1 MRRILSFYVYF
12 LAVFPIIDIFELV
25 ADPRP
30 AVIVRIIVEVVIAY
44 IVIKGYL
51 IGYYHRLS
59 IGSTLYGFGAIGTLI
74 IASILGS
81 FQFYLLAAFALF
93 GCYVLGFSTVARY
106 LRLKTQTRSDN
117 GNAAME
123 FEKSIDY
130 TEYKGQTIR
139 KSRNYYWVDELRF
152 SDIKKA
158 EAHIEN
164 RP

>member
-1 MRRILSFYVYF
+1 
-12 LAVFPIIDIFELV
+12 
-25 ADPRP
+25 
-30 AVIVRIIVEVVIAY
+30 
-44 IVIKGYL
+44 
-51 IGYYHRLS
+51 
-59 IGSTLYGFGAIGTLI
+59 
-74 IASILGS
+74 
-81 FQFYLLAAFALF
+81 
-93 GCYVLGFSTVARY
+93 
-106 LRLKTQTRSDN
+106 
-117 GNAAME
+117 ME